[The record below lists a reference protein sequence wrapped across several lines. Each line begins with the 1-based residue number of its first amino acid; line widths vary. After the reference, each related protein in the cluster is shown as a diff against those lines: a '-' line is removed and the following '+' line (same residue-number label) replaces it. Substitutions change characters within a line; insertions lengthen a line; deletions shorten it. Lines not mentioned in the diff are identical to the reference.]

1 MGHGDLRFLHARAQ
15 RPRSA
20 GRHQEGISRQAR
32 ADPQHALGR
41 RAWLA
46 RAARG
51 RRRLHH
57 QGQRAAGAHHRR
69 AQGRERRQVCFRVA
83 RGNPRLGMLQRP
95 AEGAAR
101 EAVRSRVS
109 RHVAARHRQADQRDR
124 PRDGPFAF
132 DRKHLSHAHP
142 AQARP
147 RQQRGA
153 RALRSPA
160 PARRLETMSEAATV
174 ARNAPESEPFTPEAQ
189 TDSTPQAKILLV
201 DDEPKSLFALQE
213 LLSTLGQNLM
223 IAQSGE
229 EALRLALRNDF
240 AVILLDVRMPGI
252 DGFETAR
259 MIRNRERSRLTPIIF
274 LTAAA
279 DEMSSMFRGY
289 EAGAVDYLQKP
300 VVPEILKAKV
310 AVFVELFRK
319 SERLRE
325 SEEKLRRLA
334 AHLIS
339 VREEERA
346 HIAREIHDE
355 LGQVLT
361 GLKTEVTWLAKRLR
375 EKPLIEKTDS
385 MCKLIDTT
393 VQTVR
398 KIATGLRPGMLD
410 DMGIIAAVGWQ
421 VKEFQKRTSIRC
433 RAKLPPEVKLD
444 IDVSTTMFRIFQ
456 EILTN
461 VARHSRATRVD
472 MELTIAEDK
481 VALEVVDNGVGI
493 ADSDLNGKKSL
504 GLLGMH
510 ERALLFG
517 GEVKITGTPGHGT
530 RVSVN
535 IPIRQR
541 S

>member
-1 MGHGDLRFLHARAQ
+1 MSDAATATLQPSPEMTDAAAFAAVE
-15 RPRSA
+15 P
-20 GRHQEGISRQAR
+20 
-32 ADPQHALGR
+32 
-41 RAWLA
+41 LA
-46 RAARG
+46 
-51 RRRLHH
+51 
-57 QGQRAAGAHHRR
+57 
-69 AQGRERRQVCFRVA
+69 
-83 RGNPRLGMLQRP
+83 
-95 AEGAAR
+95 
-101 EAVRSRVS
+101 
-109 RHVAARHRQADQRDR
+109 
-124 PRDGPFAF
+124 
-132 DRKHLSHAHP
+132 
-142 AQARP
+142 
-147 RQQRGA
+147 
-153 RALRSPA
+153 
-160 PARRLETMSEAATV
+160 EAA
-174 ARNAPESEPFTPEAQ
+174 
-189 TDSTPQAKILLV
+189 PQAKILLV

-213 LLSTLGQNLM
+213 LLSGLGQNLM

-229 EALRLALRNDF
+229 EALRLALKNDF

-259 MIRNRERSRLTPIIF
+259 LIRGRERSRLTPIIF
-274 LTAAA
+274 LTAEA
-279 DEMSSMFRGY
+279 DQMNQVFRGY
-289 EAGAVDYLQKP
+289 EVGAVDYLQKP
-300 VVPEILKAKV
+300 VIPEILKSKV
-310 AVFVELFRK
+310 SVFVDLHRK
-319 SERLRE
+319 SERLKE
-325 SEEKLRRLA
+325 SEDKLRRLA

-361 GLKTEVTWLAKRLR
+361 GLKMEVTWLAKRLR

-398 KIATGLRPGMLD
+398 KIATGLRPEMLD
-410 DMGIIAAVGWQ
+410 DMGLIAAVGWQ
-421 VKEFQKRTSIRC
+421 AKEFQKRTGIRC
-433 RAKLPPEVKLD
+433 RTKLPPEVKLD

-472 MELTIAEDK
+472 MELAIAEDK
-481 VALEVVDNGVGI
+481 VALEVIDNGVGI

-530 RVSVN
+530 RVSVS
-535 IPIRQR
+535 IPLRQR

>member
-1 MGHGDLRFLHARAQ
+1 MND
-15 RPRSA
+15 
-20 GRHQEGISRQAR
+20 
-32 ADPQHALGR
+32 
-41 RAWLA
+41 
-46 RAARG
+46 
-51 RRRLHH
+51 
-57 QGQRAAGAHHRR
+57 
-69 AQGRERRQVCFRVA
+69 
-83 RGNPRLGMLQRP
+83 
-95 AEGAAR
+95 
-101 EAVRSRVS
+101 AV
-109 RHVAARHRQADQRDR
+109 
-124 PRDGPFAF
+124 
-132 DRKHLSHAHP
+132 
-142 AQARP
+142 
-147 RQQRGA
+147 
-153 RALRSPA
+153 
-160 PARRLETMSEAATV
+160 TV
-174 ARNAPESEPFTPEAQ
+174 ARSAAVPEAFSPDTASEPA
-189 TDSTPQAKILLV
+189 PQAKILLV

-229 EALRLALRNDF
+229 EALRLALKNDF
-240 AVILLDVRMPGI
+240 AVILLDVRMPGM

-259 MIRNRERSRLTPIIF
+259 MIRRRERSRLTPIIF

-310 AVFVELFRK
+310 AVFVDLFRK

-361 GLKTEVTWLAKRLR
+361 GLKMEVTWLAKRLR
-375 EKPLIEKTDS
+375 EKPLVEKTDS
-385 MCKLIDTT
+385 MCKLIDST

-398 KIATGLRPGMLD
+398 KIATGLRPEMLD
-410 DMGIIAAVGWQ
+410 DMGLVAAVAWQ
-421 VKEFQKRTSIRC
+421 AKEFQKRTGIRC
-433 RAKLPPEVKLD
+433 RTKLPAESAKLDL
-444 IDVSTTMFRIFQ
+444 DVSTTVFRIFQ

-472 MELTIAEDK
+472 IDLSVTEEQ
-481 VALEVVDNGVGI
+481 VALEVVDNGIGI
-493 ADSDLNGKKSL
+493 PAADLDGRKSL

-517 GEVKITGTPGHGT
+517 GEVQITGTPGHGT
-530 RVSVN
+530 RVSVS
-535 IPIRQR
+535 IPMRQR
-541 S
+541 A

>member
-1 MGHGDLRFLHARAQ
+1 MSDAATVT
-15 RPRSA
+15 RPDGS
-20 GRHQEGISRQAR
+20 
-32 ADPQHALGR
+32 PQ
-41 RAWLA
+41 
-46 RAARG
+46 
-51 RRRLHH
+51 
-57 QGQRAAGAHHRR
+57 
-69 AQGRERRQVCFRVA
+69 
-83 RGNPRLGMLQRP
+83 
-95 AEGAAR
+95 
-101 EAVRSRVS
+101 
-109 RHVAARHRQADQRDR
+109 
-124 PRDGPFAF
+124 
-132 DRKHLSHAHP
+132 
-142 AQARP
+142 
-147 RQQRGA
+147 
-153 RALRSPA
+153 
-160 PARRLETMSEAATV
+160 MSEAAAIAAETAV
-174 ARNAPESEPFTPEAQ
+174 ETPA
-189 TDSTPQAKILLV
+189 PQAKILLV

-229 EALRLALRNDF
+229 EALRLALKNDY

-259 MIRNRERSRLTPIIF
+259 LIRSRERSRLTPIIF

-279 DEMSSMFRGY
+279 DEMGSMFRGY
-289 EAGAVDYLQKP
+289 EVGAVDYLQKP
-300 VVPEILKAKV
+300 VVPEILKSKV
-310 AVFVELFRK
+310 AVFVELHRK
-319 SERLRE
+319 SERLKE
-325 SEEKLRRLA
+325 SEDKLRRLA

-361 GLKTEVTWLAKRLR
+361 GLKMEVTWLAKRLKD
-375 EKPLIEKTDS
+375 KPLIEKTDS

-398 KIATGLRPGMLD
+398 KIATGLRPEMLD

-421 VKEFQKRTSIRC
+421 AKEFQKRTGIRC

-444 IDVSTTMFRIFQ
+444 IDISTTMFRIFQ

-472 MELTIAEDK
+472 IELLLNEERIG
-481 VALEVVDNGVGI
+481 LEVVDNGVGI
-493 ADSDLNGKKSL
+493 ADDDLNGKKSL

-517 GEVKITGTPGHGT
+517 GEVRITGTPGHGT
-530 RVSVN
+530 RVSVS
-535 IPIRQR
+535 IPVKQKA
-541 S
+541 

>member
-1 MGHGDLRFLHARAQ
+1 MND
-15 RPRSA
+15 
-20 GRHQEGISRQAR
+20 
-32 ADPQHALGR
+32 
-41 RAWLA
+41 
-46 RAARG
+46 AA
-51 RRRLHH
+51 
-57 QGQRAAGAHHRR
+57 A
-69 AQGRERRQVCFRVA
+69 VA
-83 RGNPRLGMLQRP
+83 RLATEPEAFAVEPP
-95 AEGAAR
+95 AEA
-101 EAVRSRVS
+101 
-109 RHVAARHRQADQRDR
+109 
-124 PRDGPFAF
+124 
-132 DRKHLSHAHP
+132 
-142 AQARP
+142 
-147 RQQRGA
+147 
-153 RALRSPA
+153 
-160 PARRLETMSEAATV
+160 
-174 ARNAPESEPFTPEAQ
+174 
-189 TDSTPQAKILLV
+189 TPQAKILLV

-229 EALRLALRNDF
+229 EALRLALKNDF
-240 AVILLDVRMPGI
+240 AVILLDVRMPGM

-259 MIRNRERSRLTPIIF
+259 MIRRRKPSRLTPIIF

-289 EAGAVDYLQKP
+289 EAGAVDYLPKP

-361 GLKTEVTWLAKRLR
+361 GLKMEVTWLAKRLR

-398 KIATGLRPGMLD
+398 KIATGLRPEMLD
-410 DMGIIAAVGWQ
+410 DMGLVAAVAWQ
-421 VKEFQKRTSIRC
+421 AKEFQKRTGIRC
-433 RAKLPPEVKLD
+433 RTKLPPESVKPDVD
-444 IDVSTTMFRIFQ
+444 ISTTMFRIFQ

-472 MELTIAEDK
+472 MELAISEERVTLDVI
-481 VALEVVDNGVGI
+481 DNGVGI

-530 RVSVN
+530 RVSVS
-535 IPIRQR
+535 IPTGQR
-541 S
+541 A

>member
-1 MGHGDLRFLHARAQ
+1 VNSVADSVT
-15 RPRSA
+15 SA
-20 GRHQEGISRQAR
+20 V
-32 ADPQHALGR
+32 DP
-41 RAWLA
+41 
-46 RAARG
+46 
-51 RRRLHH
+51 
-57 QGQRAAGAHHRR
+57 
-69 AQGRERRQVCFRVA
+69 
-83 RGNPRLGMLQRP
+83 
-95 AEGAAR
+95 
-101 EAVRSRVS
+101 
-109 RHVAARHRQADQRDR
+109 VAALRPHAGEQAQ
-124 PRDGPFAF
+124 
-132 DRKHLSHAHP
+132 S
-142 AQARP
+142 
-147 RQQRGA
+147 
-153 RALRSPA
+153 S
-160 PARRLETMSEAATV
+160 AA
-174 ARNAPESEPFTPEAQ
+174 N
-189 TDSTPQAKILLV
+189 ILLV
-201 DDEPKSLFALQE
+201 DDEPKSLYALQE
-213 LLSTLGQNLM
+213 LLSTLGENLLT
-223 IAQSGE
+223 AASGE
-229 EALRLALRNDF
+229 EALRHALKNDF

-259 MIRNRERSRLTPIIF
+259 LIRSRERSRLTPIIF

-279 DEMSSMFRGY
+279 DEMGSMFRGY
-289 EAGAVDYLQKP
+289 EVGAVDYLQKP
-300 VVPEILKAKV
+300 VVPEILKSKV
-310 AVFVELFRK
+310 AVFVELHRK
-319 SERLRE
+319 SERLKE
-325 SEEKLRRLA
+325 SEDKLRRLA

-339 VREEERA
+339 VREEERS

-361 GLKTEVTWLAKRLR
+361 GLKMEVTWLAKRLR
-375 EKPLIEKTDS
+375 EKPLLEKTES

-398 KIATGLRPGMLD
+398 KIATGLRPEMLD

-421 VKEFQKRTSIRC
+421 AKEFQKRTGIRC

-472 MELTIAEDK
+472 MELTIAEDH
-481 VALEVVDNGVGI
+481 VALDVVDNGVGI

-530 RVSVN
+530 RVSVS

>member
-1 MGHGDLRFLHARAQ
+1 MSDAATVT
-15 RPRSA
+15 RP
-20 GRHQEGISRQAR
+20 GLPE
-32 ADPQHALGR
+32 
-41 RAWLA
+41 
-46 RAARG
+46 
-51 RRRLHH
+51 
-57 QGQRAAGAHHRR
+57 
-69 AQGRERRQVCFRVA
+69 
-83 RGNPRLGMLQRP
+83 
-95 AEGAAR
+95 
-101 EAVRSRVS
+101 
-109 RHVAARHRQADQRDR
+109 
-124 PRDGPFAF
+124 
-132 DRKHLSHAHP
+132 
-142 AQARP
+142 
-147 RQQRGA
+147 
-153 RALRSPA
+153 
-160 PARRLETMSEAATV
+160 MSEASAIAAVDPT
-174 ARNAPESEPFTPEAQ
+174 AETPA
-189 TDSTPQAKILLV
+189 PQAKILLV

-325 SEEKLRRLA
+325 SEDKLRRLA

-361 GLKTEVTWLAKRLR
+361 GLKMEVTWLAKRLR

-398 KIATGLRPGMLD
+398 KIATGLRPEMLD
-410 DMGIIAAVGWQ
+410 DMGLIAAVGWQ
-421 VKEFQKRTSIRC
+421 AKEFQKRTGIRC

-472 MELTIAEDK
+472 MELTIAEDH
-481 VALEVVDNGVGI
+481 VALDVVDNGVGI

>member
-1 MGHGDLRFLHARAQ
+1 MSDAATVT
-15 RPRSA
+15 RP
-20 GRHQEGISRQAR
+20 
-32 ADPQHALGR
+32 P
-41 RAWLA
+41 
-46 RAARG
+46 
-51 RRRLHH
+51 
-57 QGQRAAGAHHRR
+57 
-69 AQGRERRQVCFRVA
+69 
-83 RGNPRLGMLQRP
+83 
-95 AEGAAR
+95 
-101 EAVRSRVS
+101 
-109 RHVAARHRQADQRDR
+109 
-124 PRDGPFAF
+124 
-132 DRKHLSHAHP
+132 
-142 AQARP
+142 
-147 RQQRGA
+147 
-153 RALRSPA
+153 SP
-160 PARRLETMSEAATV
+160 EMSEAA
-174 ARNAPESEPFTPEAQ
+174 AFTADAAAEAA
-189 TDSTPQAKILLV
+189 PQAKILLV

-229 EALRLALRNDF
+229 EALRLALKNDF

-259 MIRNRERSRLTPIIF
+259 LIRSRERSRLTPIIF

-279 DEMSSMFRGY
+279 DEMTSMFRGY

-361 GLKTEVTWLAKRLR
+361 GLKMEVTWLAKRLR
-375 EKPLIEKTDS
+375 EKPLIDKTDS

-398 KIATGLRPGMLD
+398 KIATGLRPEMLD
-410 DMGIIAAVGWQ
+410 DMGLVAAVAWQ
-421 VKEFQKRTSIRC
+421 AKEFQKRTGIRC

-472 MELTIAEDK
+472 MELDIAEDR
-481 VALEVVDNGVGI
+481 VSLEVTDNGVGI

-517 GEVKITGTPGHGT
+517 GEVKISGTPGHGT
-530 RVSVN
+530 RVSVQ
-535 IPIRQR
+535 IPLRQR
-541 S
+541 A

>member
-1 MGHGDLRFLHARAQ
+1 
-15 RPRSA
+15 
-20 GRHQEGISRQAR
+20 
-32 ADPQHALGR
+32 
-41 RAWLA
+41 
-46 RAARG
+46 
-51 RRRLHH
+51 
-57 QGQRAAGAHHRR
+57 
-69 AQGRERRQVCFRVA
+69 
-83 RGNPRLGMLQRP
+83 
-95 AEGAAR
+95 
-101 EAVRSRVS
+101 
-109 RHVAARHRQADQRDR
+109 
-124 PRDGPFAF
+124 
-132 DRKHLSHAHP
+132 
-142 AQARP
+142 
-147 RQQRGA
+147 
-153 RALRSPA
+153 
-160 PARRLETMSEAATV
+160 MSEAATA
-174 ARNAPESEPFTPEAQ
+174 ARSAAVPEGLSPEVTSEAA
-189 TDSTPQAKILLV
+189 PQAKILLV

-229 EALRLALRNDF
+229 EALRLALKNDF

-259 MIRNRERSRLTPIIF
+259 LIRSRERSRLTPIIF

-279 DEMSSMFRGY
+279 DEMGSMFRGY
-289 EAGAVDYLQKP
+289 EVGAVDYLQKP
-300 VVPEILKAKV
+300 VVPEILKSKV
-310 AVFVELFRK
+310 AVFVELHRK
-319 SERLRE
+319 SERLKE
-325 SEEKLRRLA
+325 SEDKLRRLA

-361 GLKTEVTWLAKRLR
+361 GLKMEVTWLAKRLR
-375 EKPLIEKTDS
+375 EKPLVEKTDS

-398 KIATGLRPGMLD
+398 KIATGLRPEMLD
-410 DMGIIAAVGWQ
+410 DMGLIAAVAWQ
-421 VKEFQKRTSIRC
+421 AKEFQKRTGIRC

-472 MELTIAEDK
+472 MELGVNDER
-481 VALEVVDNGVGI
+481 VSLEVTDNGVGI

-517 GEVKITGTPGHGT
+517 GEVKITGTAGHGT
-530 RVSVN
+530 RVSVS
-535 IPIRQR
+535 IPLRQR
-541 S
+541 T

>member
-1 MGHGDLRFLHARAQ
+1 
-15 RPRSA
+15 
-20 GRHQEGISRQAR
+20 
-32 ADPQHALGR
+32 
-41 RAWLA
+41 
-46 RAARG
+46 
-51 RRRLHH
+51 
-57 QGQRAAGAHHRR
+57 
-69 AQGRERRQVCFRVA
+69 
-83 RGNPRLGMLQRP
+83 
-95 AEGAAR
+95 
-101 EAVRSRVS
+101 
-109 RHVAARHRQADQRDR
+109 
-124 PRDGPFAF
+124 
-132 DRKHLSHAHP
+132 
-142 AQARP
+142 
-147 RQQRGA
+147 
-153 RALRSPA
+153 
-160 PARRLETMSEAATV
+160 MSEAATV
-174 ARNAPESEPFTPEAQ
+174 ARNASESEPFTAEAQ

-274 LTAAA
+274 LAAAA

-361 GLKTEVTWLAKRLR
+361 GLKMEVTWLAKRLR

-398 KIATGLRPGMLD
+398 KIATGLRPEMLD
-410 DMGIIAAVGWQ
+410 DMGLIAAVGWQ
-421 VKEFQKRTSIRC
+421 AKEFQKRTGIRC

-472 MELTIAEDK
+472 MELIIAEDK
-481 VALEVVDNGVGI
+481 VALDVVDNGVGI
-493 ADSDLNGKKSL
+493 ADSDLHGKKSL

-517 GEVKITGTPGHGT
+517 GEVNITGTPGHGT
-530 RVSVN
+530 RVSVS
-535 IPIRQR
+535 IPLRQR

>member
-1 MGHGDLRFLHARAQ
+1 MSD
-15 RPRSA
+15 
-20 GRHQEGISRQAR
+20 
-32 ADPQHALGR
+32 
-41 RAWLA
+41 
-46 RAARG
+46 AATVT
-51 RRRLHH
+51 L
-57 QGQRAAGAHHRR
+57 
-69 AQGRERRQVCFRVA
+69 
-83 RGNPRLGMLQRP
+83 P
-95 AEGAAR
+95 
-101 EAVRSRVS
+101 
-109 RHVAARHRQADQRDR
+109 
-124 PRDGPFAF
+124 
-132 DRKHLSHAHP
+132 
-142 AQARP
+142 
-147 RQQRGA
+147 
-153 RALRSPA
+153 SP
-160 PARRLETMSEAATV
+160 ESEAA
-174 ARNAPESEPFTPEAQ
+174 AFAAAEPIAETA
-189 TDSTPQAKILLV
+189 PQAKILLV

-213 LLSTLGQNLM
+213 LLSGLGQNLM

-229 EALRLALRNDF
+229 EALRLALKNDF

-259 MIRNRERSRLTPIIF
+259 LIRGRERSRLTPIIF
-274 LTAAA
+274 LTAEA
-279 DEMSSMFRGY
+279 DQMNQVFRGY
-289 EAGAVDYLQKP
+289 EVGAVDYLQKP
-300 VVPEILKAKV
+300 VIPEILKSKV
-310 AVFVELFRK
+310 SVFVDLHRK
-319 SERLRE
+319 SERLKE
-325 SEEKLRRLA
+325 SEDKLRRLA

-361 GLKTEVTWLAKRLR
+361 GLKMEVTWLAKRLR

-385 MCKLIDTT
+385 MCKLIDAT
-393 VQTVR
+393 VGTVR
-398 KIATGLRPGMLD
+398 KIATGLRPEMLD
-410 DMGIIAAVGWQ
+410 DMGLIAAVGWQ
-421 VKEFQKRTSIRC
+421 AKEFQKRTGIRC
-433 RAKLPPEVKLD
+433 RTKLPPEVKLD

-481 VALEVVDNGVGI
+481 VALEVIDNGVGI

-530 RVSVN
+530 RVSVS
-535 IPIRQR
+535 IPLRQR